1 MRILICLLALAVTLT
16 CCKSNKRMIRSE
28 VGYVSTQPVEVAV
41 QEKVQDTLIVEEE
54 PVTVKKE
61 KVGLTDGADLM
72 RYCIIVGSF
81 IYRQNAIN
89 LRSDLMRRGFWVV
102 RLCRIVKGCTALVRF
117 VTILTPML
125 PGSLS
130 VSVDNIRSFGMH
142 GSWRSKRTSLRASNR
157 GG

>member
-89 LRSDLMRRGFWVV
+89 LRSDLMCRGCMAPGGQRGLVFEH
-102 RLCRIVKGCTALVRF
+102 RIVA
-117 VTILTPML
+117 
-125 PGSLS
+125 
-130 VSVDNIRSFGMH
+130 VDSHHSFQMF
-142 GSWRSKRTSLRASNR
+142 
-157 GG
+157 

>member
-89 LRSDLMRRGFWVV
+89 LRSDLMCRGF
-102 RLCRIVKGCTALVRF
+102 LGCSIKGCTALVRF

>member
-81 IYRQNAIN
+81 IYRAECDQLAVGP
-89 LRSDLMRRGFWVV
+89 DAP
-102 RLCRIVKGCTALVRF
+102 RI
-117 VTILTPML
+117 
-125 PGSLS
+125 
-130 VSVDNIRSFGMH
+130 FG
-142 GSWRSKRTSLRASNR
+142 LFDYAE
-157 GG
+157 

>member
-89 LRSDLMRRGFWVV
+89 LRSDL
-102 RLCRIVKGCTALVRF
+102 KGCTALVRF

>member
-54 PVTVKKE
+54 PVPVRKE
-61 KVGLTDGADLM
+61 KVGLM

-89 LRSDLMRRGFWVV
+89 LRSDLMRRGFLGCSIMQNSEGMYRVSAV
-102 RLCRIVKGCTALVRF
+102 CDDTHADAARELIRIRRQYPQFRDAWLLEVKE
-117 VTILTPML
+117 
-125 PGSLS
+125 
-130 VSVDNIRSFGMH
+130 D
-142 GSWRSKRTSLRASNR
+142 
-157 GG
+157 

>member
-89 LRSDLMRRGFWVV
+89 LRSDLMRRGFLGCSIMQISAVCDDTHADAA
-102 RLCRIVKGCTALVRF
+102 RELIRIRRQYPQFRDAWLLEVKE
-117 VTILTPML
+117 
-125 PGSLS
+125 
-130 VSVDNIRSFGMH
+130 D
-142 GSWRSKRTSLRASNR
+142 
-157 GG
+157 

>member
-72 RYCIIVGSF
+72 RYCIIVGVLF
-81 IYRQNAIN
+81 TGRM
-89 LRSDLMRRGFWVV
+89 RSTCG
-102 RLCRIVKGCTALVRF
+102 
-117 VTILTPML
+117 
-125 PGSLS
+125 
-130 VSVDNIRSFGMH
+130 
-142 GSWRSKRTSLRASNR
+142 RT
-157 GG
+157 

>member
-81 IYRQNAIN
+81 IYRQNAIA
-89 LRSDLMRRGFWVV
+89 DFWVV

>member
-28 VGYVSTQPVEVAV
+28 VGYVSTQPVEVVV

-81 IYRQNAIN
+81 IYRQNA
-89 LRSDLMRRGFWVV
+89 DFWVV

>member
-72 RYCIIVGSF
+72 EFYLPAECDQLAVGPD
-81 IYRQNAIN
+81 AP
-89 LRSDLMRRGFWVV
+89 
-102 RLCRIVKGCTALVRF
+102 RI
-117 VTILTPML
+117 
-125 PGSLS
+125 
-130 VSVDNIRSFGMH
+130 FG
-142 GSWRSKRTSLRASNR
+142 LFDYAE
-157 GG
+157 

>member
-81 IYRQNAIN
+81 IYRQNAA
-89 LRSDLMRRGFWVV
+89 DFWVV

>member
-72 RYCIIVGSF
+72 RYCIMQNSEGM
-81 IYRQNAIN
+81 YRVSAVCDDTHADAARELI
-89 LRSDLMRRGFWVV
+89 RIRRQYPQFRDAW
-102 RLCRIVKGCTALVRF
+102 LLEVKE
-117 VTILTPML
+117 
-125 PGSLS
+125 
-130 VSVDNIRSFGMH
+130 D
-142 GSWRSKRTSLRASNR
+142 
-157 GG
+157 

>member
-1 MRILICLLALAVTLT
+1 
-16 CCKSNKRMIRSE
+16 MIRSE

-81 IYRQNAIN
+81 IYRQNAITHADAARE
-89 LRSDLMRRGFWVV
+89 LIRIRRQYPQFRDAW
-102 RLCRIVKGCTALVRF
+102 LLEVKE
-117 VTILTPML
+117 
-125 PGSLS
+125 
-130 VSVDNIRSFGMH
+130 D
-142 GSWRSKRTSLRASNR
+142 
-157 GG
+157 

>member
-1 MRILICLLALAVTLT
+1 MRILICLFALAVTLT

-89 LRSDLMRRGFWVV
+89 LRSDLMRRGF
-102 RLCRIVKGCTALVRF
+102 LGCS
-117 VTILTPML
+117 IMQN
-125 PGSLS
+125 S
-130 VSVDNIRSFGMH
+130 
-142 GSWRSKRTSLRASNR
+142 
-157 GG
+157 

>member
-61 KVGLTDGADLM
+61 KVGLTDGRFDAVLY
-72 RYCIIVGSF
+72 YCREFYLPAECDQLAVGP
-81 IYRQNAIN
+81 
-89 LRSDLMRRGFWVV
+89 DVP
-102 RLCRIVKGCTALVRF
+102 RI
-117 VTILTPML
+117 
-125 PGSLS
+125 
-130 VSVDNIRSFGMH
+130 FG
-142 GSWRSKRTSLRASNR
+142 LFDYAE
-157 GG
+157 